1 MCYRNIVFLVAVWS
15 GVNVAGVRLRELNPA
30 IGTEDDPENWKQVHK
45 DVVASAY
52 DVIKLKGYTSWAIGL
67 SVASIT
73 NSILKN
79 MNNVHA
85 VSTFIKV
92 RTFSYYFFNI
102 TPFILANSKYI
113 YLI

>member
-1 MCYRNIVFLVAVWS
+1 MLFLVAVWS

-30 IGTEDDPENWKQVHK
+30 IGTDEDPENWKQVHK
-45 DVVASAY
+45 DVIASAY

-67 SVASIT
+67 SVASLV

-85 VSTFIKV
+85 VSTYIKV
-92 RTFSYYFFNI
+92 SIKFYWYNREHFRIKTRTV
-102 TPFILANSKYI
+102 FI
-113 YLI
+113 